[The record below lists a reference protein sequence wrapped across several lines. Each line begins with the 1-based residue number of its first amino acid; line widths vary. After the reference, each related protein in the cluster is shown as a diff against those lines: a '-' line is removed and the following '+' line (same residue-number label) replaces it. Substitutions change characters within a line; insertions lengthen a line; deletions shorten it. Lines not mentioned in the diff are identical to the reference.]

1 MATKNKRFSYGYR
14 PTQYQKHGYFA
25 PTEDR
30 LYRQMNDE
38 DNGRMFELD
47 PVQPFLRV
55 AAEERM
61 KGYRPNGQGA
71 RQNAPQPSR
80 ETEEIPGYG
89 TTAYFDG
96 FDPKG
101 MSRDEVRKVQRTL
114 NENGARL
121 AEDGIWGPKSQRA
134 MDEYR
139 SALESRPEEDAETVP
154 EPVAEQT
161 EDSAAPTGTP
171 AEETLT
177 AEDDGEEEARKKA
190 DREKMFVDAY
200 GAIVPSFFSRMMDI
214 SKPTQYVTADDRM
227 RAAGRLARSVA
238 PFADS
243 GFAKNIYADAR
254 NREAMMNER
263 ANKGEENVLQR
274 RTTAE
279 NMWGHYSPA
288 ITQALTNAS
297 VFMQRAYQADEEAA
311 KLESLAEAKKI
322 EAQENENIL
331 RSRFDQV
338 KTNFYMNGKPIS
350 FDEFKQ
356 LVSTGQTGLL
366 RSRGKIS
373 NEKISALAKEFQT
386 VVTLNNEKT
395 QLEEAAK
402 KQRNMA
408 AQAHQIADVNSRFA
422 EESHAHFGF
431 PTIKLSGLLHNKGR
445 VDYPTPKGTRETLDE
460 RTEDTVAGA
469 QSQQPTVASQNV
481 ATGYAPGSQTGTR
494 RNTVPSD
501 RVKAI
506 QTMLNNNGYSVDVDG
521 IWGPK
526 TEAAFKAFGG
536 TGPEQKKIKVPVPKN
551 EATRLMDEGYKYS
564 RQFQSNADADAF
576 KHDAKTV
583 ADRSNE
589 QELIK
594 FEAANKAALEDNT
607 GKTAAEL
614 SQFMFNDYQ
623 KRENATSSKAF
634 KIVDPRMHSFNTQ
647 SIQNLWDKYSPSE
660 AEKKYFSNL
669 VSELTSGRLT
679 PEEVQER
686 VKKLENSL
694 ISKKLLLTGYKV
706 EVDGSNLAIIP
717 KGYAIWTDEDGTKI
731 LLKTPKEVL

>member
-1 MATKNKRFSYGYR
+1 MATKNRRFSYGYR
-14 PTQYQKHGYFA
+14 PTQYQKHNYFA

-30 LYRQMNDE
+30 LYRQMNEE
-38 DNGRMFELD
+38 DNERMFELE
-47 PVQPFLRV
+47 PVQPFLKV
-55 AAEERM
+55 AAEEQM
-61 KGYRPNGQGA
+61 KGYRPSQ
-71 RQNAPQPSR
+71 QEIPNAPQPSR
-80 ETEEIPGYG
+80 ETESVPGYR
-89 TTAYFDG
+89 TTAYFDD

-101 MSRDEVRKVQRTL
+101 MSRDEVRQVQRTL

-121 AEDGIWGPKSQRA
+121 AEDGIWGPKSQKA
-134 MDEYR
+134 MDIYK
-139 SALESRPEEDAETVP
+139 SGLSYPTEEQVETTEEVP
-154 EPVAEQT
+154 T
-161 EDSAAPTGTP
+161 EETETKK
-171 AEETLT
+171 AEE
-177 AEDDGEEEARKKA
+177 AKAANDNEKK
-190 DREKMFVDAY
+190 FVDAY
-200 GAIVPSFFSRMMDI
+200 GALVPSFFSRMMDM
-214 SKPTQYVTADDRM
+214 SKPAQYITADDRM

-243 GFAKNIYADAR
+243 GFAKNIYADAK
-254 NREAMMNER
+254 NRETMMNER

-338 KTNFYMNGKPIS
+338 KTNFYMNGKPVS

-366 RSRGKIS
+366 QSRGKIS

-431 PTIKLSGLLHNKGR
+431 PTIQLSGLLQNKGR
-445 VDYPTPKGTRETLDE
+445 VGYPTPKGTRETLDE
-460 RTEDTVAGA
+460 RTESSAAGA
-469 QSQQPTVASQNV
+469 QDKQPQVVSQGQT
-481 ATGYAPGSQTGTR
+481 TGYVPGRSTGTSR
-494 RNTVPSD
+494 KTAPSD

-506 QTMLNNNGYSVDVDG
+506 QMLLNKNGYSLDVDG

-526 TEAAFKAFGG
+526 TEAAFKDFNG
-536 TGPEQKKIKVPVPKN
+536 TGTAQEKVKVTIPNN

-564 RQFQSNADADAF
+564 RQFQSNSDADAF

-583 ADRSNE
+583 ADRSNQ

-594 FEAANKAALEDNT
+594 FEAANKAAMEDNT

-614 SQFMFNDYQ
+614 SQYMFNEYQ
-623 KRENATSSKAF
+623 NKENATSSKAF
-634 KIVDPRMHSFNTQ
+634 KLVDPRMHAFNTGAVR
-647 SIQNLWDKYSPSE
+647 NL
-660 AEKKYFSNL
+660 FSNL
-669 VSELTSGRLT
+669 PQDDSDATTVTGIIDNLQSGKWT
-679 PEEVQER
+679 PKQAQEAFHQITPN
-686 VKKLENSL
+686 L
-694 ISKKLLLTGYKV
+694 YKRGIILDTFKFY
-706 EVDGSNLAIIP
+706 VDGKNVLVIP
-717 KGYAIWTDEDGTKI
+717 RGMMVVTEDDGTKHI
-731 LLKTPKEVL
+731 ERVGGL

>member
-1 MATKNKRFSYGYR
+1 MATKNKRLSYGYR

-25 PTEDR
+25 PIEDR
-30 LYRQMNDE
+30 LYRQTNMD
-38 DNGRMFELD
+38 DNEEMFETE
-47 PVQPFLRV
+47 PVQPFLRI
-55 AAEERM
+55 AAEEQM

-71 RQNAPQPSR
+71 RIEAPQPSR
-80 ETEEIPGYG
+80 KREAIPGYR
-89 TTAYFDG
+89 TTAYFDD
-96 FDPKG
+96 FDPNG
-101 MSRDEVRKVQRTL
+101 MSRDELRKVQRAL

-121 AEDGIWGPKSQRA
+121 AEDGIWGPRSKRA
-134 MDEYR
+134 MEEYR
-139 SALESRPEEDAETVP
+139 SALKPRPEEDAEPVQ
-154 EPVAEQT
+154 EPVADNPEVIPVPT
-161 EDSAAPTGTP
+161 EEANG
-171 AEETLT
+171 AEES
-177 AEDDGEEEARKKA
+177 RKKA

-200 GAIVPSFFSRMMDI
+200 GSIVPTFFARMMDM

-227 RAAGRLARSVA
+227 RAAGKLARSVA

-254 NREAMMNER
+254 NREIMMNER

-288 ITQALTNAS
+288 ITQAMTNAS

-386 VVTLNNEKT
+386 VVSLNNEKT

-408 AQAHQIADVNSRFA
+408 VQAHQIADVNSRFA

-431 PTIKLSGLLHNKGR
+431 PTIKLSGLLQNKGR

-460 RTEDTVAGA
+460 QTEDTVAGA
-469 QSQQPTVASQNV
+469 QNRQPPVASQNV
-481 ATGYAPGSQTGTR
+481 STGYAPGSQTLASR
-494 RNTVPSD
+494 KSVPSD

-506 QTMLNNNGYSVDVDG
+506 QTLLNKNGYPVDVDG

-526 TEAAFKAFGG
+526 TEAAFKAFDSKSADSSNK
-536 TGPEQKKIKVPVPKN
+536 TQTEKTYGPEDIEAKLEDARKEYIRYDRNQHADVSKWDAATEADRGN
-551 EATRLMDEGYKYS
+551 EAVNKYYTDAQSVATTKKQQDRLS
-564 RQFQSNADADAF
+564 TFVF
-576 KHDAKTV
+576 
-583 ADRSNE
+583 NE
-589 QELIK
+589 YMNRE
-594 FEAANKAALEDNT
+594 KALNPGFARN
-607 GKTAAEL
+607 
-614 SQFMFNDYQ
+614 
-623 KRENATSSKAF
+623 
-634 KIVDPRMHSFNTQ
+634 IDPRLVAFNTQ
-647 SIQNLWDKYSPSE
+647 SIQNLWDRYSPSE
-660 AEKKYFSNL
+660 AEKTYFSNL
-669 VSELTSGRLT
+669 VSELTSGRLG

-694 ISKKLLLTGYKV
+694 ISKKLLPTGYKV
-706 EVDGSNLAIIP
+706 QLDGSNLAIIP
-717 KGYAIWTDEDGTKI
+717 KGYAIWTFEDGTKK
-731 LLKTPKEVL
+731 LVKTPKEVL

>member
-38 DNGRMFELD
+38 DNGRMFELE

-55 AAEERM
+55 AAEEQM
-61 KGYRPNGQGA
+61 NGYRPNGQGA
-71 RQNAPQPSR
+71 RPNAPQPSR
-80 ETEEIPGYG
+80 EPEAVQGYR
-89 TTAYFDG
+89 TTAYFDD

-114 NENGARL
+114 NENGAML

-139 SALESRPEEDAETVP
+139 SALESRPEEGEAAVP
-154 EPVAEQT
+154 EPVAERT
-161 EDSAAPTGTP
+161 EASEVPAGTP
-171 AEETLT
+171 AEETRT
-177 AEDDGEEEARKKA
+177 AEDDGEEEKRKKA

-227 RAAGRLARSVA
+227 RSAGRLARSVA

-254 NREAMMNER
+254 NRETMMGER

-366 RSRGKIS
+366 KSRGKIS

-431 PTIKLSGLLHNKGR
+431 PTIKLSGLLQNKGR

-460 RTEDTVAGA
+460 QMEDVVAGA
-469 QSQQPTVASQNV
+469 QVKQQPVVNQNIT
-481 ATGYAPGSQTGTR
+481 TGYAPGSQTGTR
-494 RNTVPSD
+494 RKAVPSD

-506 QTMLNNNGYSVDVDG
+506 QTLLNKNGYSVDVDG

-526 TEAAFKAFGG
+526 TEAAFKDFNG
-536 TGPEQKKIKVPVPKN
+536 TGTEQKKIKVTVPNN
-551 EATRLMDEGYKYS
+551 EATRLMNEGYEYS
-564 RQFQSNADADAF
+564 RKFQSNADADAF

-583 ADRSNE
+583 ANRSNE

-594 FEAANKAALEDNT
+594 FEAASEAALEDNT
-607 GKTAAEL
+607 NKMAAEL
-614 SQFMFNDYQ
+614 SQYMFNEYQ
-623 KRENATSSKAF
+623 NRKNATSSKAF
-634 KIVDPRMHSFNTQ
+634 KLVDPRMHSFNTGAVRNLFAHLPENDSDATTVTNIIDNLQ
-647 SIQNLWDKYSPSE
+647 SGKYTPEQAQEAFHKITPNLYKRGLILDTFKIYVDGKNVMVIPRGMMV
-660 AEKKYFSNL
+660 
-669 VSELTSGRLT
+669 VSEDDGTRHI
-679 PEEVQER
+679 ER
-686 VKKLENSL
+686 VGGL
-694 ISKKLLLTGYKV
+694 
-706 EVDGSNLAIIP
+706 
-717 KGYAIWTDEDGTKI
+717 
-731 LLKTPKEVL
+731 